1 MFKYA
6 NTPKQQYKKKLDEMS
21 EVIKEWNL
29 SDTYEYVMCKNDMHV
44 CNFLGFDAIM
54 VKFNNKKITDKDF
67 PEGRRTFEIGDRP
80 ERTKKG
86 LDIIIILCKH
96 PRSNVKTMLGIQQF
110 LKVYMD
116 VIRDYDQNNS
126 KNYRQRLLNAFRKG
140 LFRLEA
146 QAKKKRAGITGK
158 AKKVF

>member
-1 MFKYA
+1 MFKSATA
-6 NTPKQQYKKKLDEMS
+6 NTPKQQYQKKLDEMS
-21 EVIKEWNL
+21 EVVASWNL
-29 SDTYEYVMCKNDMHV
+29 TETYEYVLCKNDAHV

-54 VKFNNKKITDKDF
+54 NKFNTIKTVDKDF
-67 PEGRRTFEIGDRP
+67 PEGRRVLELGDRP

-86 LDIIIILCKH
+86 LDIVIMLCKH

-116 VIRDYDQNNS
+116 VVREYDQNNS
-126 KNYRQRLLNAFRKG
+126 QNYRQRLLHAFRKG

-146 QAKKKRAGITGK
+146 QAKKKRTRIK
-158 AKKVF
+158 